1 MHDLVAVEEMVKT
14 LPAAGAP
21 VEDISVTAEGVPAT
35 TRDEAV
41 ALRSK
46 YIADPAAM
54 DAASASAAD
63 KGVPKTVY
71 NLIQA
76 PAAGAAGLYQPSTGA
91 VSILSNSTG
100 WLVLRTTGRAVK
112 PTALTEASFS
122 AAQSVSNVMDIGAL
136 LLVPYQNGAGISVN
150 PRYGIWDPASVQV
163 VPGND
168 GL

>member
-1 MHDLVAVEEMVKT
+1 MVKA

-21 VEDISVTAEGVPAT
+21 VADISVTAEGVPAT

-54 DAASASAAD
+54 DAASAAAAD

-91 VSILSNSTG
+91 VAILSNATG
-100 WLVLRTTGRAVK
+100 WLVLRTTDRAVK
-112 PTALTEASFS
+112 PTALTQASFS
-122 AAQSVSNVMDIGAL
+122 TAQNTSDVMDIGAL
-136 LLVPYQNGAGISVN
+136 LLVPYQDGAGISVN
-150 PRYGIWDPASVQV
+150 PRYGVWDPASVQV